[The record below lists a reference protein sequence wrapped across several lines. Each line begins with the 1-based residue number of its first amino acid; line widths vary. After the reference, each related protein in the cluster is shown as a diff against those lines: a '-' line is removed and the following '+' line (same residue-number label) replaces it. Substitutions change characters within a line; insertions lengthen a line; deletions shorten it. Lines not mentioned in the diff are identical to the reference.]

1 MPHEE
6 GSSFTAKTDA
16 DSQEMTESFGEAGI
30 DFVLTPVDVD
40 ECEPISALSVPSP
53 GGFFASL
60 SSSSRHT
67 WTASPIEPTPS
78 TSTALEFYGVPW
90 RKPNVR
96 ERSPPRMKPSIMQ
109 RTQSLLPEITQRPEW
124 APRPGLP
131 LRAFTQPDLLHQAPR
146 TRPSLPLREETSSSQ
161 ETVRIDVSS
170 MRSDAT
176 VERVIELT
184 DNGSSTSGPPTAL
197 RMQSAKSPSAR
208 GENGAIEL
216 MYEYDEDYERK
227 LNDHSDSTLDQTSL
241 WLTAQESY
249 LATLRSD
256 DTADAPTT
264 PPPTKEAFS
273 REASPKP
280 IISPAKSVR
289 FAVESPE
296 DSEKQSPRKSPKES
310 TFVRGFK
317 YIRESSTDSDVF
329 VHRKE
334 RIEALDLDRR
344 HLSDQHR
351 KQLLGKY
358 ELGSPTRTS
367 PKRPISEFLP
377 NDVEDTEQ
385 KAILGKAQKE
395 RSALLQIKPV
405 SWNLEATKLLNGGT
419 LLTSPAGKAMFHL
432 EEPQ

>member
-1 MPHEE
+1 M
-6 GSSFTAKTDA
+6 
-16 DSQEMTESFGEAGI
+16 MESFGDAGI
-30 DFVLTPVDVD
+30 DFVLTPVDAD

-60 SSSSRHT
+60 SSNSRHT
-67 WTASPIEPTPS
+67 WAASPIEPTPS

-96 ERSPPRMKPSIMQ
+96 ERSPPRMKPSITQ

-124 APRPGLP
+124 APRPGMP
-131 LRAFTQPDLLHQAPR
+131 LRAFTQPELLHQAPR

-176 VERVIELT
+176 VERVMELT

-197 RMQSAKSPSAR
+197 RMQSAKTPCAR
-208 GENGAIEL
+208 GESGAIEL

-227 LNDHSDSTLDQTSL
+227 LNDHSDSTLDKTSL

-249 LATLRSD
+249 LAALRSD
-256 DTADAPTT
+256 DTADPPTT

-273 REASPKP
+273 REASPKS

-296 DSEKQSPRKSPKES
+296 DSGKQSPRKSPKE
-310 TFVRGFK
+310 
-317 YIRESSTDSDVF
+317 
-329 VHRKE
+329 
-334 RIEALDLDRR
+334 
-344 HLSDQHR
+344 
-351 KQLLGKY
+351 
-358 ELGSPTRTS
+358 
-367 PKRPISEFLP
+367 
-377 NDVEDTEQ
+377 
-385 KAILGKAQKE
+385 
-395 RSALLQIKPV
+395 
-405 SWNLEATKLLNGGT
+405 
-419 LLTSPAGKAMFHL
+419 
-432 EEPQ
+432 